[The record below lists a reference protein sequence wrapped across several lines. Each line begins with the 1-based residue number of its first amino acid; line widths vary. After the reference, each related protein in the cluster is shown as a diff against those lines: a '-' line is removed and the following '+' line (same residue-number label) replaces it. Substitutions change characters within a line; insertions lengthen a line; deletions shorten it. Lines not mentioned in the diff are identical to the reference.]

1 MADEAQLIFTVADR
15 SYFALLKKRIHAM
28 AVEAGFNEEK
38 TGKVDIVVAE
48 MVTNLVKHA
57 GGGQLVVKKI
67 NDAARGEGIELVS
80 IDNGP
85 GIGDLK
91 RMMLDGMST
100 TNTLGHGLGAI
111 HRLSDKCEIYTQKGW
126 GTLILSRFFKK
137 EKEGSKKLPAV
148 EISSLVLPKQGE
160 EMCGDG
166 FYYKLTKE
174 KLKLFLGDGLGHG
187 PEAAKAVNTAI
198 EVFKKNLVDE
208 RPVDIIRD
216 LHQSTRKTRGLVAC
230 VAIFYFEEKLWRIC
244 GVGNISTKVSSYVS
258 TKNYVAHNG
267 IVGHNIPNTMKDQEI
282 PYEPGQNIIL
292 CSDGIKTR
300 WDLYKYPG
308 ILKNDL
314 SILTAALYKDHTRNT
329 DDASVAAAK
338 INL

>member
-1 MADEAQLIFTVADR
+1 MADDAQLIFNVADR
-15 SYFALLKKRIHAM
+15 SYFALLKKRIHAL
-28 AVEAGFNEEK
+28 AVDSGFSEER
-38 TGKVDIVVAE
+38 TGKVDIIVAE
-48 MVTNLVKHA
+48 LVTNLVKHA

-67 NDAARGEGIELVS
+67 KDVSHGDGIEIVS

-85 GIGDLK
+85 GIGDVK
-91 RMMLDGMST
+91 RMMQDGVST

-111 HRLSDKCEIYTQKGW
+111 QRLSDICEIYTQKNW
-126 GTLILSRFFKK
+126 GTVFLSRIFKS
-137 EKEGSKKLPAV
+137 EKESNKKPRAV
-148 EISSLVLPKQGE
+148 EISSLVLPKPGE
-160 EMCGDG
+160 ELCGDG

-198 EVFKKNLVDE
+198 DVFKRNVE
-208 RPVDIIRD
+208 ETPVEIIRD
-216 LHQSTRKTRGLVAC
+216 LHQSVRKTRGLVAC
-230 VAIFYFEEKLWRIC
+230 VAIFYFKEKLWRIC
-244 GVGNISTKVSSYVS
+244 GVGNISTKVSSYVN

-267 IVGHNIPNTMKDQEI
+267 IIGHNIPNTMKDQEV

-292 CSDGIKTR
+292 CSDGLKNR
-300 WDLYKYPG
+300 WDLIKYPG

-314 SILTAALYKDHTRNT
+314 SILTAALYKDNTRNS
-329 DDASVAAAK
+329 DDASIAAAK